1 MEVVAVLNCLR
12 YYYHIFIAF
21 SKFANVFRG
30 KFSKTKDEDYV
41 GNEHISSPEL
51 VYHTNKSMVN
61 LLDVQTPHHNTKSRG
76 KKKARNSLTLESPP
90 RSRAK
95 SMIGSQQIT
104 QMGSMSQY
112 RGYHPIQDG
121 EPCGHGIKS
130 EVRSPRKSLHS
141 GFNSKHKPRRRAFT
155 IDDDDIPPVPPL
167 PAIYTNTHAY

>member
-1 MEVVAVLNCLR
+1 M
-12 YYYHIFIAF
+12 AF

-41 GNEHISSPEL
+41 GKEHISSPEL
-51 VYHTNKSMVN
+51 IYHTNKSMVD
-61 LLDVQTPHHNTKSRG
+61 LLDVQTPHHSTKSRG
-76 KKKARNSLTLESPP
+76 KKKSHNSLTLESPP

-112 RGYHPIQDG
+112 RCYHPIQDG
-121 EPCGHGIKS
+121 DGESCGHGINP
-130 EVRSPRKSLHS
+130 EVRSPRKSLHN
-141 GFNSKHKPRRRAFT
+141 GFSFKHRPRRRAFT

-167 PAIYTNTHAY
+167 PIKYTNTHVSIVMYAMCLLV